1 MSGGV
6 DSSVAAALL
15 KQQGHEVTGV
25 TIRVKPADGSSDDI
39 HMAQRVAG
47 KLGIAHHTVDCREVF
62 DKEVVAHFCSEYG
75 RGRTP
80 NPCVRCNEFVK
91 FAALMEKAQELGA
104 EFIATGHYARIA
116 LDEVSERYQLNKG
129 RDSGKD
135 QSYFLYFLR
144 QDVMG
149 HVLLPL
155 GDMKKNDVRNI
166 AKSLGL
172 ASAERAE
179 SQDVCFVASGDY
191 RGFVGAR
198 MPLASEPGP
207 ILDSARNVLGR
218 HHGILSYTIGQR
230 KGMGISDKQPLYVTR
245 IDAERNAI
253 IVGSK
258 ADVYGD
264 ELIASN
270 LNWIEFDALEQPIE
284 VKAKIRYRHREDEA
298 VVTPLSDDR
307 VYVKFAQPQMALTPG
322 QAVVFYHGSV
332 VVGGGTIER
341 AGGV

>member
-1 MSGGV
+1 M
-6 DSSVAAALL
+6 AAALL
-15 KQQGHEVTGV
+15 KQQGHEVVGM
-25 TIRVKPADGSSDDI
+25 TIRVKPADGSNDDI
-39 HMAQRVAG
+39 QTAQRVAE

-62 DKEVVAHFCSEYG
+62 DKEVVAHFCSEYS

-80 NPCVRCNEFVK
+80 NPCVRCNEHVK
-91 FAALMEKAQELGA
+91 FAALMEKARELGA
-104 EFIATGHYARIA
+104 EFVATGHYARIE
-116 LDEVSERYQLNKG
+116 LDKVSELYQLKKG

-149 HVLLPL
+149 RILLPL
-155 GDMKKNDVRNI
+155 GDMKKDDVRNI
-166 AKSLGL
+166 ARSLGL
-172 ASAERAE
+172 ASADRAE

-198 MPLASEPGP
+198 MPRASEPGP
-207 ILDSARNVLGR
+207 ILDRDGIVMGR

-230 KGMGISDKQPLYVTR
+230 KGMGVAAEAPLYVTR
-245 IDAERNAI
+245 IDAERNTI

-270 LNWIEFDALEQPIE
+270 LNWIEFDALEEPIE
-284 VKAKIRYRHREDEA
+284 VKAKIRYRHREGEA
-298 VVTPLSDDR
+298 VVTPLSDSR
-307 VYVKFAQPQMALTPG
+307 VHVKFAQPQMAITPG
-322 QAVVFYHGSV
+322 QAVVFYRGSV